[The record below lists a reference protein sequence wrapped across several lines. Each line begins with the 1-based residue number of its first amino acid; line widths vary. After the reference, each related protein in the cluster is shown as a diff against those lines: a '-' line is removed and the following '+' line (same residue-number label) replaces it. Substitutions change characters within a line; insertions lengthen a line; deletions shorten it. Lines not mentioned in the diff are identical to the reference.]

1 MVPMDAFKYLELREE
16 SNIVLEL
23 FDSNMVVTMH
33 IEDEDISKNNTKAD
47 KQIELFINIYWWN

>member
-1 MVPMDAFKYLELREE
+1 MDAFKYLELREE

-33 IEDEDISKNNTKAD
+33 IEDGDILKNNTKAD
-47 KQIELFINIYWWN
+47 KQIELFINIYGRN